1 MKKSHLEIDKE
12 REVKYS
18 AILDELGIF
27 FAFGQ
32 AQFDEKKVE
41 GVTYASGAYGEC
53 IPKDNVP
60 EYLKRLKALGEETKK
75 AFADNVDMDE
85 YIAYELSNHEAFYTG
100 EIKDAMSAVIWYFPD
115 VTREDMWR
123 VYRAELTQYKDD
135 L

>member
-41 GVTYASGAYGEC
+41 GVIYASGAYGEC
-53 IPKDNVP
+53 IPKENVQ
-60 EYLKRLKALGEETKK
+60 EYIRRMRELAEETKK
-75 AFADNVDMDE
+75 AFTESVDMDD
-85 YIAYELSNHEAFYTG
+85 YIAYELGNHEAFYTG
-100 EIKDAMSAVIWYFPD
+100 EIDDAMRAVIGYFPN

-123 VYRAELTQYKDD
+123 VYRKENEKNGG
-135 L
+135 